1 MSPNRKSAIHQKA
14 GSEMSEYLLFFFIT
28 IVVSSFFAMGG
39 IGSAVALVPIF
50 DFLGLGFNLAKAIAL
65 FVNTSTTLTATI
77 LNIKRKVLD
86 IRFALPLV
94 ISSMLSAPLGAI
106 SSKYIDTTYIKWG
119 FVGFLLFSATMLIF
133 SKKETKLKYEQ
144 AWILYA
150 VGAIVG
156 YISGIL
162 GVGGGSVIMP
172 IMILLGFDAKKMAI
186 AVSFMVPFST
196 FSAFLSYASFVQI
209 DWILLS
215 ITAVAAIV
223 GGYIGN
229 RIMHFKLDAQHIKKI
244 IAILLYLIAIKIIW
258 SLV

>member
-1 MSPNRKSAIHQKA
+1 M
-14 GSEMSEYLLFFFIT
+14 EYLFFFLIT
-28 IVVSSFFAMGG
+28 VVLASFFAMGG

-50 DFLGLGFNLAKAIAL
+50 DFLGLGFNFAKAIAL
-65 FVNTSTTLTATI
+65 FVNTATTLTATI

-106 SSKYIDTTYIKWG
+106 SSKYIDIIYIKWG

-133 SKKETKLKYEQ
+133 SKKEAKLKYEQ
-144 AWILYA
+144 VWILYA
-150 VGAIVG
+150 VGGVVG

-215 ITAVAAIV
+215 VVAVAAV
-223 GGYIGN
+223 MGGYIGN
-229 RIMHFKLDAQHIKKI
+229 RIMHFRLEAHHIKKI
-244 IAILLYLIAIKIIW
+244 IAVLLYLIALRMIW
-258 SLV
+258 SLL